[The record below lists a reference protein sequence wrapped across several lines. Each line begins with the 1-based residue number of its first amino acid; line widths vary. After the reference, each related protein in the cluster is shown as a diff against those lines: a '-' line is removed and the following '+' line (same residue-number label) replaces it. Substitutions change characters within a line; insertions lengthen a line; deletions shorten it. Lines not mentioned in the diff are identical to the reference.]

1 MFGGAR
7 FYLKLRSP
15 KILTIFTHFLNWSRF
30 LFMLRAPFHS
40 TWRKIYENVSFG
52 FCPKNTPHKR
62 PRPYPLPPPPPPP
75 QTSSWQANMSTEN
88 ASSLQLHN
96 SWGILRIPRQIWFET
111 DSALVNDQ
119 INSRNKIL
127 SLWKLTGN
135 VTSTSC
141 ESVMPAT
148 IPQFRRCC
156 SENLFFFFAS

>member
-1 MFGGAR
+1 
-7 FYLKLRSP
+7 
-15 KILTIFTHFLNWSRF
+15 
-30 LFMLRAPFHS
+30 MLRAPFHR
-40 TWRKIYENVSFG
+40 TWRKIYENALVC
-52 FCPKNTPHKR
+52 FCPKIPRTSVHCLTPF
-62 PRPYPLPPPPPPP
+62 PPPPP
-75 QTSSWQANMSTEN
+75 QTSSWQTNMSTEN

-96 SWGILRIPRQIWFET
+96 SWGILHISRQIWFET

-148 IPQFRRCC
+148 IPAVPPLLLR
-156 SENLFFFFAS
+156 ELIFFLRLLTRMNPGILLCYSYFLKK